1 HYISEIIQKVH
12 PLSSDERHL
21 LSIIINSNFN
31 FRHQSNS
38 NLSNNILNI
47 KSFDK
52 IQSEN
57 IQTHKNTYS
66 EDIKEISNHDFV
78 FFGVEISNHQEK
90 LPLNKTHHTVDFG
103 A

>member
-1 HYISEIIQKVH
+1 MSPVRPY
-12 PLSSDERHL
+12 
-21 LSIIINSNFN
+21 
-31 FRHQSNS
+31 
-38 NLSNNILNI
+38 LSNNILNI

-78 FFGVEISNHQEK
+78 FLGLKFPIIKKNSH
-90 LPLNKTHHTVDFG
+90 
-103 A
+103 